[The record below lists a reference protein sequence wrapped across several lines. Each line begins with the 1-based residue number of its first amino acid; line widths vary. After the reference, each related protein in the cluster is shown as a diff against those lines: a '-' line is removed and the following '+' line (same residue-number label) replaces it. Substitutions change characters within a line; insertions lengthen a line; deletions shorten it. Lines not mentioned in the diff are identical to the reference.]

1 MRATGTNRWV
11 VTGVNSL
18 VERMDFNRMRYAMF
32 PPFPESFNL
41 RLTIRDKKLPKDGIL
56 NIGPSSGFKHPQ
68 IVDAHMP
75 SLRTFSLGVSA
86 AATTILTSLS
96 ATLKLPRCES
106 LQTSHGPHLTSPNLI
121 RLLKYAAQPPSE
133 RGSSHIP
140 HTDLGSLTFLFTR
153 QYGLQILGTGSGKW
167 EWVEP
172 RDGYATVNL
181 GDCMSLLTNRLF
193 KSCRH
198 RVSALPAQAM
208 GQRYSFAYFLRPRD
222 ETVMRAVMSPLVSAP
237 EVSEGEEEFTSAEWM
252 RRKYAMLRGE
262 TWNEKSSWILT
273 GA

>member
-18 VERMDFNRMRYAMF
+18 VKRMGFNRMRYAMF
-32 PPFPESFNL
+32 PPFLEFFTL

-75 SLRTFSLGVSA
+75 SLRTFSLAVSV

-96 ATLKLPRCES
+96 ATLQLPRCET
-106 LQTSHGPHLTSPNLI
+106 LQASHRPDLTSPNLI

-153 QYGLQILGTGSGKW
+153 QYGLQILGTESGKW

-172 RDGYATVNL
+172 RDGYATVNV

-198 RVSALPAQAM
+198 RVSALPARPM

-222 ETVMRAVMSPLVSAP
+222 ETAMKAVMSPLVSAP
-237 EVSEGEEEFTSAEWM
+237 EDSEGEEEFTSAEWM
-252 RRKYAMLRGE
+252 RRKYAMLRGQ